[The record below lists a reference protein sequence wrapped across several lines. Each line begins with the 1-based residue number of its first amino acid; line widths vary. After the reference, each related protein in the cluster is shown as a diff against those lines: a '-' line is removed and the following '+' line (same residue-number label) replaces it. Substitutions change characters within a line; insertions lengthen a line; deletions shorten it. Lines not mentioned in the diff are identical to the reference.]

1 MRKRLLSI
9 LLLCCMVLT
18 LLPTA
23 AFAAGDVN
31 INETNF
37 PDANFRQYV
46 KDEFD
51 KDGNEVLSADE
62 IAAADTIFVTGEPI
76 TSIEGIAYF
85 TALTNLMCS
94 NTKLTTLDTSY
105 NTELVFLECNEVST
119 LTSLNVSQNTKLKV
133 LRCNDNALADLDLTN
148 NTALE
153 KLECGGNEFT
163 TLDLSKNTNL
173 KYFGFFNGKLS
184 SLDLANNTNLEEL
197 YFCGNN
203 FSTIDVSKNTNLKFL
218 HLFSNQLITLDT
230 SKNSNLQRL
239 WVYTNPLTSMYL
251 GDSGSIMEVKFDN
264 LPYPITVS
272 TATRTFDLSRLTGF
286 KVDKASGWTNGEVNG
301 NILTVDANATTVT
314 YTYDCGERQA
324 TYGNPETTG
333 RLMMSCT
340 LQIKWE
346 DAPNKLTGTVN
357 INGAPKFGETLIA
370 NVTDT
375 NNTGTLTYQ
384 WYREGKTDPIGTG
397 ETYTL
402 VQADIDKEITCRVSS
417 STETGTIETTVGPVE
432 KADGPAAPVI
442 ELDFR
447 SIDMI
452 KVKPLGN
459 AYEYRIDN
467 GAWQDLHY
475 FENLQPGKEYTI
487 TARAKETATHKP
499 GAVSAPLTVATL
511 FDMIPDDLKD
521 KLTAVVSAY
530 KAEYDGNEHEAVI
543 VDMSKMPEGWSI
555 AGHTAGTGDDFV
567 PQIPKIRNVS
577 GSNLTVKT
585 KFTHPDYGQ
594 SLIVYSYPEV
604 TPKPLTA
611 GMIADIHP
619 QLYTGQPIH
628 PTPEIK
634 DGDMVLVKDR
644 DFTYSYDTNT
654 SPEQGGK
661 VTINGKGNYKSTAFK
676 SFTIVSTITED
687 DLAGID
693 IPANLVTV
701 KCQTTGDSKAYG
713 RIPGGFDLSNAT
725 PYMDNG
731 VLKAIVK
738 INLSAYK
745 DKYDADTKKTH
756 ENAGLE
762 GNPNITFTL
771 KYVNDKWELDGTFPN
786 VVILVKCDGQHP
798 QTPPHPTEEN
808 VGGLEQVQ
816 VRVQC
821 STDTAQFKNYGI
833 LPGSVSIMPD
843 ANNPSQA
850 TLTLIPSVYST
861 QYSTDTGITHIVDS
875 SQTTDNLKIQ
885 MRYDPAVGKWMPAGV
900 LTPLVIYVKCNSHD
914 PQTPPYPTEENV
926 SGLEQVQVQVQCS
939 TDRTQFKNY
948 GILPGSVS
956 IVPDANNP
964 SQATLTL
971 IPSVYSKQYTIDTGI
986 THSVAPNQT
995 TDNLKIQMRYNS
1007 AVGKWMPAGELTP
1020 LEVLVQCNNHQ
1031 GQRYTITFNGNGGTP
1046 SVTSITTIDQKL
1058 PELPTATHS
1067 GRYSFDGW
1075 YTAASGGTKITT
1087 ATVFYENTTVYAHW
1101 TYIGG
1106 GGSSGGGGGYTYHTI
1121 RAISGLNGSISPSGW
1136 TSVRHGWDQTF
1147 TITPDKGYAVAKVL
1161 VDGKSVG
1168 SVKSYTFKNVTT
1180 DHTIEVVFMKANGN
1194 PQTGVFVDV
1203 AEGSYYEEAVDWAV
1217 ENGITTGTGNNYFTP
1232 DGICTRAQAVTF
1244 LWRVAGSPTPKTEA
1258 MPFEDVLNGS
1268 YYYEAV
1274 LWAVENGITVGTS
1287 ATTFSPELTCS
1298 RAHIV
1303 TFLWRAANSPSAK
1316 TANPFTDVAADA
1328 YYIDAVLWAVKHKIT
1343 VGTTLST
1350 FSPDEG
1356 CTRAQIVTFLYRAHS
1371 K

>member
-119 LTSLNVSQNTKLKV
+119 LTSLNVSQNTKLKD

-499 GAVSAPLTVATL
+499 GAVSEPLIVATL

-530 KAEYDGNEHEAVI
+530 KAEYDGMEHEAVI

-567 PQIPKIRNVS
+567 SQIPKIRNVS

-594 SLIVYSYPEV
+594 SLIVYSYPEI

-611 GMIADIHP
+611 GMIADIPP

-628 PTPEIK
+628 PTPVIK
-634 DGDMVLVKDR
+634 DGNTPLVKDK

-661 VTINGKGNYKSTAFK
+661 VTIKGMGNYKDTAFK
-676 SFTIVSTITED
+676 TFTIVSTITED
-687 DLAGID
+687 DLAGLN
-693 IPANLVTV
+693 IPTNLVTV

-725 PYMDNG
+725 PYMENG

-738 INLSAYK
+738 LNLPAYK

-756 ENAGLE
+756 EIADLG
-762 GNPNITFTL
+762 GNLVTTFTL

-786 VVILVKCDGQHP
+786 VIILVKCDGQH
-798 QTPPHPTEEN
+798 
-808 VGGLEQVQ
+808 
-816 VRVQC
+816 
-821 STDTAQFKNYGI
+821 
-833 LPGSVSIMPD
+833 
-843 ANNPSQA
+843 
-850 TLTLIPSVYST
+850 
-861 QYSTDTGITHIVDS
+861 
-875 SQTTDNLKIQ
+875 
-885 MRYDPAVGKWMPAGV
+885 
-900 LTPLVIYVKCNSHD
+900 

-926 SGLEQVQVQVQCS
+926 SGLGDQIVAVLCNNVPTGQQSGKYYGLIGGGFTS
-939 TDRTQFKNY
+939 TA
-948 GILPGSVS
+948 P
-956 IVPDANNP
+956 
-964 SQATLTL
+964 TLNADKVYESTITL
-971 IPSVYSKQYTIDTGI
+971 IPSVYCNQFSGDTGI
-986 THSVAPNQT
+986 MHKVLSAQT
-995 TDNLKIQMRYNS
+995 TDGLKFVVKYDSSTKMWKPAEEVKQM
-1007 AVGKWMPAGELTP
+1007 AIWVTCDKHETDTP
-1020 LEVLVQCNNHQ
+1020 VPTEF
-1031 GQRYTITFNGNGGTP
+1031 TITFNGNGGTP
-1046 SVTSITTIDQKL
+1046 SVGSMRTTNQKL
-1058 PELPTATHS
+1058 TSLPTATRS

-1121 RAISGLNGSISPSGW
+1121 RAIFGLNGSISPSGW

-1168 SVKSYTFKNVTT
+1168 SVKSYTFKNVTK

-1217 ENGITTGTGNNYFTP
+1217 KNGVTTGTGNNYFTP

-1258 MPFEDVLNGS
+1258 MPFEDVLDGS

-1303 TFLWRAANSPSAK
+1303 TFLWRAANSPSVK
-1316 TANPFTDVAADA
+1316 TDNPFTDVAADA

>member
-23 AFAAGDVN
+23 AFAAGGVD

-37 PDANFRQYV
+37 PDATFRQYV
-46 KDEFD
+46 KVKFD
-51 KDGNEVLSADE
+51 KDSDDILSAAE
-62 IAAADTIFVTGEPI
+62 IAAADTIFVTGKPI

-85 TALTNLMCS
+85 TALTDLMCS
-94 NTKLTTLDTSY
+94 NTKLTTLDTSH
-105 NTELVFLECNEVST
+105 NTKLVSLECNDTPT
-119 LTSLNVSQNTKLKV
+119 LTSLNVSQNTELKV

-153 KLECGGNEFT
+153 SLECGGNEFT
-163 TLDLSKNTNL
+163 TLDLSQNTNL
-173 KYFGFFNGKLS
+173 KSFGFFNGKLS
-184 SLDLANNTNLEEL
+184 SLDLTHNTNLEEL

-203 FSTIDVSKNTNLKFL
+203 FSTIDVSQNTKLKYL
-218 HLFSNQLITLDT
+218 HLFGNQLITLDT

-251 GDSGSIMEVKFDN
+251 GDSGSIREVKFDN
-264 LPYPITVS
+264 LPYPIEVS
-272 TATRTFDLSRLTGF
+272 AAEKTFDLNTLPGF
-286 KVDKASGWTNGEVNG
+286 DVSKASNWQGGTVSGTTLAVNEG
-301 NILTVDANATTVT
+301 AENVT
-314 YTYDCGERQA
+314 YTYDCGEREA
-324 TYGNPETTG
+324 KYGTPEVTG
-333 RLMMSCT
+333 KLMMPCT
-340 LQIKWE
+340 LKINWQNAP
-346 DAPNKLTGTVN
+346 DALTGTVN
-357 INGAPKFGETLIA
+357 IIGELKYGKKIYFGVDNSNESGGLRCK
-370 NVTDT
+370 
-375 NNTGTLTYQ
+375 
-384 WYREGKTDPIGTG
+384 WYREGEVEPISDAI
-397 ETYTL
+397 EYEL
-402 VQADIDKEITCRVSS
+402 VEADIGKKITCVVSG
-417 STETGTIETTVGPVE
+417 TTKPGTIEATVGPVE

-442 ELDFR
+442 SLRTRTATEILVTEN
-447 SIDMI
+447 S
-452 KVKPLGN
+452 
-459 AYEYRIDN
+459 AWEYSIDN
-467 GAWQDLHY
+467 GANWQGSCH
-475 FENLQPGKEYTI
+475 FKNLIPGTEYTI
-487 TARAKETATHKP
+487 IARVRETATHKP
-499 GAVSAPLTVATL
+499 SGNSAPLKIST
-511 FDMIPDDLKD
+511 IG
-521 KLTAVVSAY
+521 SA
-530 KAEYDGNEHEAVI
+530 
-543 VDMSKMPEGWSI
+543 
-555 AGHTAGTGDDFV
+555 
-567 PQIPKIRNVS
+567 
-577 GSNLTVKT
+577 
-585 KFTHPDYGQ
+585 
-594 SLIVYSYPEV
+594 
-604 TPKPLTA
+604 
-611 GMIADIHP
+611 
-619 QLYTGQPIH
+619 
-628 PTPEIK
+628 
-634 DGDMVLVKDR
+634 
-644 DFTYSYDTNT
+644 
-654 SPEQGGK
+654 
-661 VTINGKGNYKSTAFK
+661 
-676 SFTIVSTITED
+676 ITED
-687 DLAGID
+687 DLAGLN

-713 RIPGGFDLSNAT
+713 RIPGGFDLGNAT

-745 DKYDADTKKTH
+745 DKYDADTKKMH
-756 ENAGLE
+756 EKAGLE
-762 GNPNITFTL
+762 GNTHAAFTL

-786 VVILVKCDGQHP
+786 VIILVKCDGQHP
-798 QTPPHPTEEN
+798 QTPPYPTEEN

-821 STDTAQFKNYGI
+821 STD
-833 LPGSVSIMPD
+833 
-843 ANNPSQA
+843 
-850 TLTLIPSVYST
+850 
-861 QYSTDTGITHIVDS
+861 
-875 SQTTDNLKIQ
+875 
-885 MRYDPAVGKWMPAGV
+885 
-900 LTPLVIYVKCNSHD
+900 
-914 PQTPPYPTEENV
+914 
-926 SGLEQVQVQVQCS
+926 
-939 TDRTQFKNY
+939 RTQFKNY
-948 GILPGSVS
+948 GILSGGVS

-986 THSVAPNQT
+986 THSVAPNQN

-1203 AEGSYYEEAVDWAV
+1203 ADGSYYEEAVDWAV

-1328 YYIDAVLWAVKHKIT
+1328 YYIDAVLWAVKLKIT

>member
-1 MRKRLLSI
+1 MN
-9 LLLCCMVLT
+9 LT
-18 LLPTA
+18 H
-23 AFAAGDVN
+23 
-31 INETNF
+31 
-37 PDANFRQYV
+37 
-46 KDEFD
+46 
-51 KDGNEVLSADE
+51 
-62 IAAADTIFVTGEPI
+62 
-76 TSIEGIAYF
+76 
-85 TALTNLMCS
+85 
-94 NTKLTTLDTSY
+94 
-105 NTELVFLECNEVST
+105 
-119 LTSLNVSQNTKLKV
+119 
-133 LRCNDNALADLDLTN
+133 
-148 NTALE
+148 
-153 KLECGGNEFT
+153 
-163 TLDLSKNTNL
+163 
-173 KYFGFFNGKLS
+173 
-184 SLDLANNTNLEEL
+184 NTNLEEL

-203 FSTIDVSKNTNLKFL
+203 FSTIDVSQNTKLKYL
-218 HLFSNQLITLDT
+218 HLFGNQLITLDT

-251 GDSGSIMEVKFDN
+251 GDSGSIREVKFDN
-264 LPYPITVS
+264 LPYPIEVS
-272 TATRTFDLSRLTGF
+272 AAEKTFDLNTLPGF
-286 KVDKASGWTNGEVNG
+286 DVSKASNWQGGTVSGTTLAVNEG
-301 NILTVDANATTVT
+301 AENVT
-314 YTYDCGERQA
+314 YTYDCGEREA
-324 TYGNPETTG
+324 KYGTPEVTG
-333 RLMMSCT
+333 KLMMPCT
-340 LQIKWE
+340 LKINWQNAP
-346 DAPNKLTGTVN
+346 DALTGTVN
-357 INGAPKFGETLIA
+357 IIGAPKFDETLTA

-384 WYREGKTDPIGTG
+384 WYRAGKTDPIGTG
-397 ETYTL
+397 ETYKL
-402 VQADIDKEITCRVSS
+402 VQADIGKEITCRVSS

-432 KADGPAAPVI
+432 KADGPAAPAI

-447 SIDMI
+447 SINII

-467 GAWQDLHY
+467 GEWQDLHY
-475 FENLQPGKEYTI
+475 FENLQPGREYTI

-499 GAVSAPLTVATL
+499 GAVSEPLTVATL

-530 KAEYDGNEHEAVI
+530 KAEFDGMEHEAVI
-543 VDMSKMPEGWSI
+543 VDTDKLPTGWTI
-555 AGHTAGTGDDFV
+555 AGHTAGTGNDFV

-594 SLIVYSYPEV
+594 SLIVYSYPEI

-611 GMIADIHP
+611 GMIADIP
-619 QLYTGQPIH
+619 NQLYTGQPIH
-628 PTPEIK
+628 PKPEIK
-634 DGDMVLVKDR
+634 HGDMVLMEGT

-661 VTINGKGNYKSTAFK
+661 VTITGMNNYKDTAFK

-713 RIPGGFDLSNAT
+713 KIPGGFDLSNAT
-725 PYMDNG
+725 PYMENG

-756 ENAGLE
+756 EKAGLE
-762 GNPNITFTL
+762 GNTHAAFTL

-786 VVILVKCDGQHP
+786 VIILVKCDGQHP

-808 VGGLEQVQ
+808 VSGLGDQIVAVLCNNVPTGQQSGKYYGLIGGGFT
-816 VRVQC
+816 
-821 STDTAQFKNYGI
+821 STT
-833 LPGSVSIMPD
+833 P
-843 ANNPSQA
+843 
-850 TLTLIPSVYST
+850 TLNADKVYESTITLIPSVYCNQFSG
-861 QYSTDTGITHIVDS
+861 DTGIMHKVLS
-875 SQTTDNLKIQ
+875 AQTTDGLKFVVKYDSSTKMWKPAEEVKQ
-885 MRYDPAVGKWMPAGV
+885 MAIWVTCDKHETD
-900 LTPLVIYVKCNSHD
+900 TPV
-914 PQTPPYPTEENV
+914 PTE
-926 SGLEQVQVQVQCS
+926 
-939 TDRTQFKNY
+939 F
-948 GILPGSVS
+948 
-956 IVPDANNP
+956 
-964 SQATLTL
+964 
-971 IPSVYSKQYTIDTGI
+971 
-986 THSVAPNQT
+986 
-995 TDNLKIQMRYNS
+995 
-1007 AVGKWMPAGELTP
+1007 
-1020 LEVLVQCNNHQ
+1020 
-1031 GQRYTITFNGNGGTP
+1031 TITFNGNDGTP
-1046 SVTSITTIDQKL
+1046 SVGSMRTTNQKL
-1058 PELPTATHS
+1058 TSLPTATRS

-1168 SVKSYTFKNVTT
+1168 SVKSYTFKNVTK

-1203 AEGSYYEEAVDWAV
+1203 PEGSYYEEAVDWAV
-1217 ENGITTGTGNNYFTP
+1217 EKGITTGTGNNYFTP

-1258 MPFEDVLNGS
+1258 MVFEDVLDGS

-1303 TFLWRAANSPSAK
+1303 TFLWRAANSPSVK

>member
-23 AFAAGDVN
+23 AFAAGGVD

-37 PDANFRQYV
+37 PDATFRQYV
-46 KDEFD
+46 KVEFD
-51 KDGNEVLSADE
+51 KDSDDILSAAE
-62 IAAADTIFVTGEPI
+62 IAAADTIFVTGKPI

-85 TALTNLMCS
+85 TALTDLMCS
-94 NTKLTTLDTSY
+94 NTKLTTLDTSH
-105 NTELVFLECNEVST
+105 NTKLVSLECNDTPT
-119 LTSLNVSQNTKLKV
+119 LTSLNVSQNTELKV

-153 KLECGGNEFT
+153 SLECGGNEFT
-163 TLDLSKNTNL
+163 TLDLSQNTNL
-173 KYFGFFNGKLS
+173 KSFGFFNGKLS
-184 SLDLANNTNLEEL
+184 SLDLTHNTNLEEL

-203 FSTIDVSKNTNLKFL
+203 FSTIDVSQNTKLKYL
-218 HLFSNQLITLDT
+218 HLFGNQLITLDT

-251 GDSGSIMEVKFDN
+251 GDSGSIREVKFDN
-264 LPYPITVS
+264 LPYPIEVS
-272 TATRTFDLSRLTGF
+272 AAEKTFDLNTLPGF
-286 KVDKASGWTNGEVNG
+286 DVSKASNWQGGTVSGTTLAVNEG
-301 NILTVDANATTVT
+301 AENVT
-314 YTYDCGERQA
+314 YTYDCGEREA
-324 TYGNPETTG
+324 KYGTPEVTG
-333 RLMMSCT
+333 KLMMPCT
-340 LQIKWE
+340 LKINWQNAP
-346 DAPNKLTGTVN
+346 DALTGTVN
-357 INGAPKFGETLIA
+357 IIGELKYGKKIYFGVDNSNESGGLRCK
-370 NVTDT
+370 
-375 NNTGTLTYQ
+375 
-384 WYREGKTDPIGTG
+384 WYREGEVEPISDAI
-397 ETYTL
+397 EYEL
-402 VQADIDKEITCRVSS
+402 VEADIGKKITCVVSG
-417 STETGTIETTVGPVE
+417 TTKPGTIEATVGPVE

-442 ELDFR
+442 SLRTRTATEILVTEN
-447 SIDMI
+447 S
-452 KVKPLGN
+452 
-459 AYEYRIDN
+459 AWEYSIDN
-467 GAWQDLHY
+467 GANWQGSCH
-475 FENLQPGKEYTI
+475 FKNLIPGTEYTI
-487 TARAKETATHKP
+487 IARVRETATHKP
-499 GAVSAPLTVATL
+499 SGNSAPL
-511 FDMIPDDLKD
+511 
-521 KLTAVVSAY
+521 
-530 KAEYDGNEHEAVI
+530 
-543 VDMSKMPEGWSI
+543 
-555 AGHTAGTGDDFV
+555 
-567 PQIPKIRNVS
+567 KI
-577 GSNLTVKT
+577 
-585 KFTHPDYGQ
+585 
-594 SLIVYSYPEV
+594 
-604 TPKPLTA
+604 
-611 GMIADIHP
+611 
-619 QLYTGQPIH
+619 
-628 PTPEIK
+628 
-634 DGDMVLVKDR
+634 
-644 DFTYSYDTNT
+644 
-654 SPEQGGK
+654 
-661 VTINGKGNYKSTAFK
+661 
-676 SFTIVSTITED
+676 STIGSAITEE
-687 DLAGID
+687 DLAELN

-713 RIPGGFDLSNAT
+713 RIPGGFDLGNAT

-745 DKYDADTKKTH
+745 DKYDADTKKMH
-756 ENAGLE
+756 EKAGLE
-762 GNPNITFTL
+762 GNTHAAFTL

-786 VVILVKCDGQHP
+786 VIILVKCDGQHP
-798 QTPPHPTEEN
+798 QTPPYPTEEN

-821 STDTAQFKNYGI
+821 STD
-833 LPGSVSIMPD
+833 
-843 ANNPSQA
+843 
-850 TLTLIPSVYST
+850 
-861 QYSTDTGITHIVDS
+861 
-875 SQTTDNLKIQ
+875 
-885 MRYDPAVGKWMPAGV
+885 
-900 LTPLVIYVKCNSHD
+900 
-914 PQTPPYPTEENV
+914 
-926 SGLEQVQVQVQCS
+926 
-939 TDRTQFKNY
+939 RTQFKNY
-948 GILPGSVS
+948 GILSGGVS

-986 THSVAPNQT
+986 THSVAPNQN

-1203 AEGSYYEEAVDWAV
+1203 ADGSYYEEAVDWAV

-1328 YYIDAVLWAVKHKIT
+1328 YYIDAVLWAVKLKIT

>member
-23 AFAAGDVN
+23 AFAAGGVD

-37 PDANFRQYV
+37 PDATFRQYV
-46 KDEFD
+46 KVEFD
-51 KDGNEVLSADE
+51 KDSDDILSAAE
-62 IAAADTIFVTGEPI
+62 IAAADTIFVTGKPI

-85 TALTNLMCS
+85 TALTDLMCS
-94 NTKLTTLDTSY
+94 NTKLTTLDTSH
-105 NTELVFLECNEVST
+105 NTKLVSLECNDTPT
-119 LTSLNVSQNTKLKV
+119 LTSLNVSQNTELKV

-153 KLECGGNEFT
+153 SLECGGNEFT
-163 TLDLSKNTNL
+163 TLDLSQNTNL
-173 KYFGFFNGKLS
+173 KSFGFFNGKLS
-184 SLDLANNTNLEEL
+184 SLDLTHNTNLEEL

-203 FSTIDVSKNTNLKFL
+203 FSTIDVSQNTKLKYL
-218 HLFSNQLITLDT
+218 HLFGNQLITLDT

-251 GDSGSIMEVKFDN
+251 GDSGSIREVKFDN
-264 LPYPITVS
+264 LPYPIEVS
-272 TATRTFDLSRLTGF
+272 AAEKTFDLNTLPGF
-286 KVDKASGWTNGEVNG
+286 DVSKASNWQGGTVSGTTLAVNEG
-301 NILTVDANATTVT
+301 AENVT
-314 YTYDCGERQA
+314 YTYDCGEREA
-324 TYGNPETTG
+324 KYGTPEVTG
-333 RLMMSCT
+333 KLMMPCT
-340 LQIKWE
+340 LKINWQNAP
-346 DAPNKLTGTVN
+346 DALTGTVN
-357 INGAPKFGETLIA
+357 IIGAPKFDETLTA

-375 NNTGTLTYQ
+375 NNTGALTYQ
-384 WYREGKTDPIGTG
+384 WYRAGKTDPIGTG
-397 ETYTL
+397 ETYKL
-402 VQADIDKEITCRVSS
+402 VQADIGKEITCRVSS

-432 KADGPAAPVI
+432 KADGPAAPAI

-447 SIDMI
+447 SINII

-467 GAWQDLHY
+467 GEWQDLHY
-475 FENLQPGKEYTI
+475 FENLQPGREYTI

-499 GAVSAPLTVATL
+499 GAVSEPLTVATL

-530 KAEYDGNEHEAVI
+530 KAEFDGMEHEAVI
-543 VDMSKMPEGWSI
+543 VDTDKLPTGWTI
-555 AGHTAGTGDDFV
+555 AGYTTDGGNSFSNN
-567 PQIPKIRNVS
+567 IPKIKNAGALRV
-577 GSNLTVKT
+577 GV
-585 KFTHPDYGQ
+585 KFTHPDY
-594 SLIVYSYPEV
+594 LMNITHYYTAEI

-611 GMIADIHP
+611 DMIADIPP

-634 DGDMVLVKDR
+634 DGNTVLVKDN

-661 VTINGKGNYKSTAFK
+661 VTITGKGNYKDTAFK
-676 SFTIVSTITED
+676 TFTIVSTITEN
-687 DLAGID
+687 DLAGLN

-701 KCQTTGDSKAYG
+701 KCKTTGDSKAYG
-713 RIPGGFDLSNAT
+713 RIPGGFDLSNST

-738 INLSAYK
+738 LNLSAYK

-756 ENAGLE
+756 EKAGLE
-762 GNPNITFTL
+762 GNTHAAFTL

-798 QTPPHPTEEN
+798 QTPPYPTEEN
-808 VGGLEQVQ
+808 VSGLEQVQ

-926 SGLEQVQVQVQCS
+926 SGLEQVQVRVQCS
-939 TDRTQFKNY
+939 TDTAQFKNY

-956 IVPDANNP
+956 IMPDANNP

-986 THSVAPNQT
+986 THSVAPNQNM
-995 TDNLKIQMRYNS
+995 DNLKIQMRYNS

-1020 LEVLVQCNNHQ
+1020 LEVLVRCNNHQ

-1046 SVTSITTIDQKL
+1046 SVTSMTTIDQKL

-1067 GRYSFDGW
+1067 SRYSFDGW

-1106 GGSSGGGGGYTYHTI
+1106 GGSSGGGGGHTYHTI

-1168 SVKSYTFKNVTT
+1168 SVKSYTFKNVAK

-1217 ENGITTGTGNNYFTP
+1217 KNGITTGTGNNYFTP

>member
-23 AFAAGDVN
+23 AFAAGGVD

-37 PDANFRQYV
+37 PDATFRQYV
-46 KDEFD
+46 KVEFD
-51 KDGNEVLSADE
+51 KDSDDILSAAE
-62 IAAADTIFVTGEPI
+62 IAAADTIFVTGKPI

-85 TALTNLMCS
+85 TALTDLMCS
-94 NTKLTTLDTSY
+94 NTKLTTLDTSH
-105 NTELVFLECNEVST
+105 NTKLVSLECNDTPT
-119 LTSLNVSQNTKLKV
+119 LTSLNVSQNTELKV

-153 KLECGGNEFT
+153 SLECGGNEFT
-163 TLDLSKNTNL
+163 TLDLSQNTNL
-173 KYFGFFNGKLS
+173 KSFGFFNGKLS
-184 SLDLANNTNLEEL
+184 SLDLTHNTNLEEL

-203 FSTIDVSKNTNLKFL
+203 FSTIDVSQNTKLKYL
-218 HLFSNQLITLDT
+218 HLFGNQLITLDT

-251 GDSGSIMEVKFDN
+251 GDSGSIREVKFDN
-264 LPYPITVS
+264 LPYPIEVS
-272 TATRTFDLSRLTGF
+272 AAEKTFDLNTLPGF
-286 KVDKASGWTNGEVNG
+286 DVSKASNWQGGTVSGTTLAVNEG
-301 NILTVDANATTVT
+301 AENVT
-314 YTYDCGERQA
+314 YTYDCGEREA
-324 TYGNPETTG
+324 KYGTPEVTG
-333 RLMMSCT
+333 KLMMPCT
-340 LQIKWE
+340 LKINWQNAP
-346 DAPNKLTGTVN
+346 DALTGTVN
-357 INGAPKFGETLIA
+357 IIGELKYGKKIYFGVDNSNESGGLRCK
-370 NVTDT
+370 
-375 NNTGTLTYQ
+375 
-384 WYREGKTDPIGTG
+384 WYREGEVEPISDAI
-397 ETYTL
+397 EYEL
-402 VQADIDKEITCRVSS
+402 VEADIGKKITCVVSG
-417 STETGTIETTVGPVE
+417 TTKPGTIEATVGPVE

-442 ELDFR
+442 SLRTRTATEILVTEN
-447 SIDMI
+447 S
-452 KVKPLGN
+452 
-459 AYEYRIDN
+459 AWEYSIDN
-467 GAWQDLHY
+467 GANWQGSCH
-475 FENLQPGKEYTI
+475 FKNLIPGTEYTI
-487 TARAKETATHKP
+487 IARVRETATHKP
-499 GAVSAPLTVATL
+499 SGNSAPLKIST
-511 FDMIPDDLKD
+511 IG
-521 KLTAVVSAY
+521 SA
-530 KAEYDGNEHEAVI
+530 
-543 VDMSKMPEGWSI
+543 
-555 AGHTAGTGDDFV
+555 
-567 PQIPKIRNVS
+567 
-577 GSNLTVKT
+577 
-585 KFTHPDYGQ
+585 
-594 SLIVYSYPEV
+594 
-604 TPKPLTA
+604 
-611 GMIADIHP
+611 
-619 QLYTGQPIH
+619 
-628 PTPEIK
+628 
-634 DGDMVLVKDR
+634 
-644 DFTYSYDTNT
+644 
-654 SPEQGGK
+654 
-661 VTINGKGNYKSTAFK
+661 
-676 SFTIVSTITED
+676 ITED
-687 DLAGID
+687 DLAGLN

-713 RIPGGFDLSNAT
+713 RIPGGFDLGNAT

-745 DKYDADTKKTH
+745 DKYDADTKKMH
-756 ENAGLE
+756 EKAGLE
-762 GNPNITFTL
+762 GNPHAAFTL

-786 VVILVKCDGQHP
+786 VIILVKCDGQHP
-798 QTPPHPTEEN
+798 QTPPYPTEEN

-821 STDTAQFKNYGI
+821 STD
-833 LPGSVSIMPD
+833 
-843 ANNPSQA
+843 
-850 TLTLIPSVYST
+850 
-861 QYSTDTGITHIVDS
+861 
-875 SQTTDNLKIQ
+875 
-885 MRYDPAVGKWMPAGV
+885 
-900 LTPLVIYVKCNSHD
+900 
-914 PQTPPYPTEENV
+914 
-926 SGLEQVQVQVQCS
+926 
-939 TDRTQFKNY
+939 RTQFKNY
-948 GILPGSVS
+948 GILSGGVS

-986 THSVAPNQT
+986 THSVAPNQN

-1203 AEGSYYEEAVDWAV
+1203 ADGSYYEEAVDWAV

-1328 YYIDAVLWAVKHKIT
+1328 YYIDAVLWAVKLKIT

>member
-23 AFAAGDVN
+23 AFAAGGVEID
-31 INETNF
+31 ETNF
-37 PDANFRQYV
+37 PDEKFREYV
-46 KDEFD
+46 KTKFD
-51 KDGNEVLSADE
+51 KDNDDILSADE
-62 IAAADTIFVTGEPI
+62 IAEAKEISVEGNPI
-76 TSIEGIAYF
+76 TSFKGIEYF
-85 TALTNLMCS
+85 TALTSLECS
-94 NTKLTTLDTSY
+94 RTKLTSLDTSY

-133 LRCNDNALADLDLTN
+133 LRCNDNALADLNLTN

-184 SLDLANNTNLEEL
+184 SLDLTHNTNLEEL

-203 FSTIDVSKNTNLKFL
+203 FSTIDVSQNTKLKYL
-218 HLFSNQLITLDT
+218 HLFGNQLITLDT

-251 GDSGSIMEVKFDN
+251 GDSGSIGEVKFDN

-286 KVDKASGWTNGEVNG
+286 KVDKASRWTNGTVSG

-324 TYGNPETTG
+324 TYDNPETTG
-333 RLMMSCT
+333 KLMMPCT

-357 INGAPKFGETLIA
+357 INGAPKFGETLTA

-397 ETYTL
+397 ETYKL
-402 VQADIDKEITCRVSS
+402 VQADIGKEITCRVSS

-442 ELDFR
+442 SLRTRTDTEILVTEN
-447 SIDMI
+447 S
-452 KVKPLGN
+452 
-459 AYEYRIDN
+459 AWEYSIDN
-467 GAWQDLHY
+467 GANWQRNCLFKDLS
-475 FENLQPGKEYTI
+475 PGTEYTI
-487 TARAKETATHKP
+487 IARVRETATHKP
-499 GAVSAPLTVATL
+499 SRNSAPLNVTTMHLAISDEL
-511 FDMIPDDLKD
+511 RD
-521 KLTAVVSAY
+521 KLRAAASAY
-530 KAEYDGNEHEAVI
+530 KGEYDGNEHEAVI
-543 VDMSKMPEGWSI
+543 VDTTKLPTGWTI
-555 AGHTAGTGDDFV
+555 AGYTTDGGNSFSNN
-567 PQIPKIRNVS
+567 IPKIKNAGALRV
-577 GSNLTVKT
+577 GV
-585 KFTHPDYGQ
+585 KFTHPDY
-594 SLIVYSYPEV
+594 LMNITHYYTAEI

-611 GMIADIHP
+611 DMIADIPP

-634 DGDMVLVKDR
+634 DGNTVLVKDN

-661 VTINGKGNYKSTAFK
+661 VTITGKGNYKDTAFK
-676 SFTIVSTITED
+676 TFTIVSTITEN
-687 DLAGID
+687 DLAGLN

-701 KCQTTGDSKAYG
+701 KCKTTGDSKAYG
-713 RIPGGFDLSNAT
+713 RIPGGFDLSNST

-738 INLSAYK
+738 LNLSAYK

-756 ENAGLE
+756 EKAGLE
-762 GNPNITFTL
+762 GNTHAAFTL

-798 QTPPHPTEEN
+798 QTPPYPTEEN
-808 VGGLEQVQ
+808 VSGLEQVQ

-900 LTPLVIYVKCNSHD
+900 LTPLVIYVKRNSHD

-926 SGLEQVQVQVQCS
+926 GGLERVQVRVQCS
-939 TDRTQFKNY
+939 TDTAQFKNY

-986 THSVAPNQT
+986 THSVAPNQN

-1046 SVTSITTIDQKL
+1046 SVTSMTTIDQKL

-1087 ATVFYENTTVYAHW
+1087 ATVFYENTAVYAHW

-1106 GGSSGGGGGYTYHTI
+1106 GGSSGGGGGHTYHTI

-1168 SVKSYTFKNVTT
+1168 SVKSYTFKNVAK

-1217 ENGITTGTGNNYFTP
+1217 KNGITTGTGNNYFTP

>member
-23 AFAAGDVN
+23 AFAAGGVD

-37 PDANFRQYV
+37 PDATFRQYV
-46 KDEFD
+46 KVEFD
-51 KDGNEVLSADE
+51 KDSDDILSAAE
-62 IAAADTIFVTGEPI
+62 IAAADIIFVTGKPI

-85 TALTNLMCS
+85 TALTDLMCS
-94 NTKLTTLDTSY
+94 NTKLTTLDTSH
-105 NTELVFLECNEVST
+105 NTKLVSLECNDTPT
-119 LTSLNVSQNTKLKV
+119 LTSLNVSQNTELKV

-153 KLECGGNEFT
+153 SLECGGNEFT
-163 TLDLSKNTNL
+163 TLDLSQNTNL
-173 KYFGFFNGKLS
+173 KSFGFFNGKLS
-184 SLDLANNTNLEEL
+184 SLNLTHNTNLEEL

-203 FSTIDVSKNTNLKFL
+203 FSTIDVSQNTKLKYL
-218 HLFSNQLITLDT
+218 HLFGNQLITLDT

-251 GDSGSIMEVKFDN
+251 GDSGSIREVKFDN
-264 LPYPITVS
+264 LPYPIEVS
-272 TATRTFDLSRLTGF
+272 AAEKTFDLNTLPGF
-286 KVDKASGWTNGEVNG
+286 DVSKASNWQGGTVSGTTLAVNEG
-301 NILTVDANATTVT
+301 AENVT
-314 YTYDCGERQA
+314 YTYDCGEREA
-324 TYGNPETTG
+324 KYGTPEVTG
-333 RLMMSCT
+333 KLMMPCT
-340 LQIKWE
+340 LKINWQNAP
-346 DAPNKLTGTVN
+346 DALTGTVN
-357 INGAPKFGETLIA
+357 IIGAPKFDETLTA

-384 WYREGKTDPIGTG
+384 WYRAGKTDPIGTG
-397 ETYTL
+397 ETYKL
-402 VQADIDKEITCRVSS
+402 VQADIGKEITCRVSS

-432 KADGPAAPVI
+432 KADGPAAPAI

-447 SIDMI
+447 SINII

-467 GAWQDLHY
+467 GEWQDLHY
-475 FENLQPGKEYTI
+475 FENLQPGREYTI

-499 GAVSAPLTVATL
+499 GAVSEPLTVATL

-530 KAEYDGNEHEAVI
+530 KAEFDGMEHEAVI
-543 VDMSKMPEGWSI
+543 VDTDKLPTGWTI
-555 AGHTAGTGDDFV
+555 AGHTAGTGNDFV

-594 SLIVYSYPEV
+594 SLIVYSYPEI

-611 GMIADIHP
+611 GMIADIP
-619 QLYTGQPIH
+619 NQLYTGQPIH
-628 PTPEIK
+628 PKPEIK
-634 DGDMVLVKDR
+634 HGDMVLMEGT

-661 VTINGKGNYKSTAFK
+661 VTITGMNNYKDTAFK

-713 RIPGGFDLSNAT
+713 KIPGGFDLSNAT
-725 PYMDNG
+725 PYMENG

-756 ENAGLE
+756 EKAGLE
-762 GNPNITFTL
+762 GNTHAAFTL

-786 VVILVKCDGQHP
+786 VIILVKCDGQHP

-808 VGGLEQVQ
+808 VSGLGDQIVAVLCNNVPTGQQSGKYYGLIGGGFA
-816 VRVQC
+816 
-821 STDTAQFKNYGI
+821 STA
-833 LPGSVSIMPD
+833 P
-843 ANNPSQA
+843 
-850 TLTLIPSVYST
+850 TLNADKVYESTITLIPSVYCNQFSG
-861 QYSTDTGITHIVDS
+861 DTGIMHKVLSAQITDGLKFVVKYDS
-875 SQTTDNLKIQ
+875 STKMWKPAEEVKQMAIWVTCDKHETD
-885 MRYDPAVGKWMPAGV
+885 
-900 LTPLVIYVKCNSHD
+900 TPV
-914 PQTPPYPTEENV
+914 PTE
-926 SGLEQVQVQVQCS
+926 
-939 TDRTQFKNY
+939 F
-948 GILPGSVS
+948 
-956 IVPDANNP
+956 
-964 SQATLTL
+964 
-971 IPSVYSKQYTIDTGI
+971 
-986 THSVAPNQT
+986 
-995 TDNLKIQMRYNS
+995 
-1007 AVGKWMPAGELTP
+1007 
-1020 LEVLVQCNNHQ
+1020 
-1031 GQRYTITFNGNGGTP
+1031 TITFNGNDGTP
-1046 SVTSITTIDQKL
+1046 SVGSMRTTNQKL
-1058 PELPTATHS
+1058 TSLPTATRS

-1168 SVKSYTFKNVTT
+1168 SVKSYTFKNVTK

-1203 AEGSYYEEAVDWAV
+1203 PEGSYYEEAVDWAV
-1217 ENGITTGTGNNYFTP
+1217 EKGITTGTGNNYFTP

-1258 MPFEDVLNGS
+1258 MVFEDVLDGS

-1303 TFLWRAANSPSAK
+1303 TFLWRAANSPSVK